1 VLGQPSW
8 AGDVVFSTP
17 TTHSG
22 SGARSE
28 AQGTTERS
36 AQYCSTVW
44 RSGNAS
50 RNPVST
56 ERLTSLL
63 LRGLS
68 LMQNT
73 ISTLIALAGL
83 GLALLGGW
91 LLWGPLSV
99 LIIIGGALFTFGL
112 VTID

>member
-1 VLGQPSW
+1 
-8 AGDVVFSTP
+8 
-17 TTHSG
+17 
-22 SGARSE
+22 
-28 AQGTTERS
+28 
-36 AQYCSTVW
+36 
-44 RSGNAS
+44 
-50 RNPVST
+50 
-56 ERLTSLL
+56 
-63 LRGLS
+63 
-68 LMQNT
+68 MQNT